1 MPALLTKI
9 SGELTRNNINNNN
22 NNNICL
28 PPNVETW
35 ITEPS
40 NCHLAVLLYINFNSR
55 ENRVNNMWSFKRN
68 TSFFEYYLVPFPEFQ
83 PSAGDFFKK
92 KCIRKSST
100 GLRVCSWFPSSVIVF
115 LCHLLSVTW
124 TEQTHTLPAHR
135 RSCFARW
142 NRKPDKMNV
151 DHLSLRVFFSRE
163 KVATSMFRFR
173 LVWVGEKNT
182 NTFTPFMLL
191 FLGRKGVG
199 VYLFIFFI
207 VISSVKWN
215 KSMR

>member
-1 MPALLTKI
+1 MGSADPTSRFSRRLLTGTFHTRKVLISSHDDNQSDHQLKKKMMPALLTKI

-68 TSFFEYYLVPFPEFQ
+68 TSLFEYYLVPFPEFQ

-100 GLRVCSWFPSSVIVF
+100 GLRVCS
-115 LCHLLSVTW
+115 
-124 TEQTHTLPAHR
+124 
-135 RSCFARW
+135 
-142 NRKPDKMNV
+142 
-151 DHLSLRVFFSRE
+151 
-163 KVATSMFRFR
+163 
-173 LVWVGEKNT
+173 
-182 NTFTPFMLL
+182 
-191 FLGRKGVG
+191 
-199 VYLFIFFI
+199 
-207 VISSVKWN
+207 
-215 KSMR
+215 